1 MKIFVDPGHG
11 GSDNGASGNG
21 LFEKNVTLDIATR
34 IRNILIN
41 EYENVQVRMSRT
53 TDATVSLTQRTN
65 NANNWGADYF
75 LSIHCNA
82 FNGTARGYEDY
93 IHSSLSSGSQT
104 GQYQDQLHEEIT
116 KVNQLSNRGQKK
128 ADFHVLRESS
138 MPALLTE
145 NGFIDNANDASLMG
159 STSWR
164 QAVARGHVNGL
175 EQAFNLQKKE
185 NSNVIFRIIAGSFQ
199 SKDNADQLVNM
210 LAAKGIQA
218 FVALVRISGRNWYRV
233 QAGAFSN
240 RTNAENHLER
250 VKKAGVTDAYI
261 IRETR

>member
-128 ADFHVLRESS
+128 ADFHV
-138 MPALLTE
+138 A
-145 NGFIDNANDASLMG
+145 
-159 STSWR
+159 
-164 QAVARGHVNGL
+164 
-175 EQAFNLQKKE
+175 
-185 NSNVIFRIIAGSFQ
+185 RIIYA
-199 SKDNADQLVNM
+199 
-210 LAAKGIQA
+210 
-218 FVALVRISGRNWYRV
+218 RII
-233 QAGAFSN
+233 N
-240 RTNAENHLER
+240 R
-250 VKKAGVTDAYI
+250 KWFY
-261 IRETR
+261 